1 MNNQNTSNRKFIFWL
16 TTIIAI
22 VLLIFSVNY
31 FNQKRKLTAGL
42 SPLVENNEFLIES
55 SEQKEEHV
63 RGDID
68 APITIV
74 EFSDF
79 QCSFCSGFHPTI
91 MQVMQNYQ
99 GRVKWVYKHFP
110 LDSIHLQARPAAEAS
125 ECADEQN
132 KFWEFVDGL
141 FENQSKLG
149 ETFYRGLASELGLD
163 MSQFEDCV
171 SSRKY
176 KDKVEQDLQQGIAS
190 GVRGTPGN
198 FINGQSVS
206 GGAVPYETLKSL
218 IDQALSEI

>member
-1 MNNQNTSNRKFIFWL
+1 MSNQNTSNRKFIFWL
-16 TTIIAI
+16 TTIMALA
-22 VLLIFSVNY
+22 LLIFSVNY

-42 SPLVENNEFLIES
+42 SSSIESNEFLIES

-79 QCSFCSGFHPTI
+79 QCPFCLKFHPTM

-99 GRVKWVYKHFP
+99 GQVKWVYKHFP
-110 LDSIHLQARPAAEAS
+110 LDSKHPQARPAAEAS
-125 ECADEQN
+125 ECAAEQN
-132 KFWEFVDGL
+132 KFWEFADGL
-141 FENQSKLG
+141 FENQPRLG
-149 ETFYRGLASELGLD
+149 QALYKDLASQLGLD
-163 MSQFEDCV
+163 MNQFEDCV

-190 GVRGTPGN
+190 GVKGTPGN
-198 FINGQSVS
+198 FINGQLIP
-206 GGAVPYETLKSL
+206 GAVTYENLKSS
-218 IDQALSEI
+218 IDQVLSEI

>member
-1 MNNQNTSNRKFIFWL
+1 MSNQNTSNKKFIFWL
-16 TTIIAI
+16 TTIMAIA
-22 VLLIFSVNY
+22 LLIFSVNY

-42 SPLVENNEFLIES
+42 SPSIGNNEFLIES

-68 APITIV
+68 APVTIV

-79 QCSFCSGFHPTI
+79 QCPFCLKFHPTM

-99 GRVKWVYKHFP
+99 GQVKWVYKHFP
-110 LDSIHLQARPAAEAS
+110 LDSVHPQARPAAEAS
-125 ECADEQN
+125 ECAAEQN
-132 KFWEFVDGL
+132 KFWEFADGL

-149 ETFYRGLASELGLD
+149 ETLYKDLASQFGLD
-163 MSQFEDCV
+163 MNQFEYCV

-176 KDKVEQDLQQGIAS
+176 KDKVEQDLQQGIAL
-190 GVRGTPGN
+190 GVEGTPGN
-198 FINGQSVS
+198 FINGQSVP
-206 GGAVPYETLKSL
+206 GAVPYETLKSS